1 MSMKRTKRI
10 PPPPL
15 ASASDAAKGA
25 YYEKHDPVD
34 LVDAG
39 YFEEEGIFKAEKCLV
54 DLRPERGLIAVPIDA
69 RIARRLH
76 RIARQSGRTP
86 SELAS
91 RCLDESLHGKPRS

>member
-1 MSMKRTKRI
+1 MGIKRTKSV
-10 PPPPL
+10 PPPPRE
-15 ASASDAAKGA
+15 SASDAAKA
-25 YYEKHDPVD
+25 DYYEKHDPVD

-39 YFEEEGIFKAEKCLV
+39 YFEEEGIFEGEKRLV

-91 RCLDESLHGKPRS
+91 RCLDESLHAKTHP